1 MKIAVALKIVP
12 DDQDILVSAGGSL
25 DFSKAKPIISI
36 YDLNAIE
43 AAVQSGAEVV
53 AITVGSASI
62 DDSKTK
68 KSVLARGISELYMV
82 ADDALA
88 DADSYV
94 TAAALANLLTKVGDV
109 DAVFCGDGS
118 ADNYA
123 QQVDVQLAA
132 KLEWPVVSAAVKVE
146 FSDGAATVDRVLE
159 DVVETVEVTLPAVI
173 SVTPDIADPRIP
185 GMKDILAAGKK
196 PTNVS
201 GAENAWDACI
211 ETIDV
216 NAPEQTTRKLDVKE
230 ADDDSIAAFA
240 AAIKAA
246 M

>member
-1 MKIAVALKIVP
+1 M
-12 DDQDILVSAGGSL
+12 
-25 DFSKAKPIISI
+25 
-36 YDLNAIE
+36 
-43 AAVQSGAEVV
+43 